1 MKKAAFMFLISVILI
16 SQMSAATDLI
26 LPEEDA
32 SGFTLINTDTDE
44 EYTVDENT
52 IYKNILDRT
61 VFVNRFSTHIVLL
74 ETGNREIV
82 VMYNA
87 SREEI
92 DRTLFSLS
100 FEVSSPVLILSGTA
114 FDREIIEE
122 TNPSGIYITGA
133 LGENE
138 RAMLRRKGIAFTE
151 IDPSS
156 ILRFHDDG
164 SIQVIN
170 GKAHPQEGIY
180 ITCPK
185 CGTVIYV
192 SIPY

>member
-74 ETGNREIV
+74 ETGNREII

-100 FEVSSPVLILSGTA
+100 FILSVVL
-114 FDREIIEE
+114 
-122 TNPSGIYITGA
+122 Y
-133 LGENE
+133 
-138 RAMLRRKGIAFTE
+138 
-151 IDPSS
+151 
-156 ILRFHDDG
+156 
-164 SIQVIN
+164 
-170 GKAHPQEGIY
+170 
-180 ITCPK
+180 
-185 CGTVIYV
+185 
-192 SIPY
+192 